1 MNRKLCYILSFALS
15 GCVHRYVDAPTPT
28 EEGSFFVHVVKA
40 PDESFPKI
48 ITWYTGTTLSQDMVL
63 RCNPYLQQ
71 REIKVGDRV
80 LIPVELVANENPYG
94 TAPERPQGQA
104 PNLLMGEAVPNLL
117 MEGKA
122 SSRLPPPPPPSSPTP
137 QPNARPLSDLPTM
150 TLETFNDDT
159 NPDAPHQDAT
169 AAPLQ
174 AASRVEQLQYE
185 INEKKRELE
194 LLQATKEPAAKPA
207 TPGDED
213 MPPPGLLQEFEGS

>member
-1 MNRKLCYILSFALS
+1 MLCFALS

-28 EEGSFFVHVVKA
+28 QEGSFFVHVVKA

-48 ITWYTGTTLSQDMVL
+48 LTWYPGTTLSQDMVL

-94 TAPERPQGQA
+94 TAPERPQSQA

-122 SSRLPPPPPPSSPTP
+122 SSPSPSPTP
-137 QPNARPLSDLPTM
+137 QPKAAPLSDLPTM

-159 NPDAPHQDAT
+159 NPDATNKDAST
-169 AAPLQ
+169 APLQ
-174 AASRVEQLQYE
+174 GASRIEQLQNE
-185 INEKKRELE
+185 IDEKKRELE
-194 LLQATKEPAAKPA
+194 LLQATKAPAAKPV
-207 TPGDED
+207 TPDAED

>member
-1 MNRKLCYILSFALS
+1 M
-15 GCVHRYVDAPTPT
+15 
-28 EEGSFFVHVVKA
+28 HVVKA

-48 ITWYTGTTLSQDMVL
+48 LTWYTGTTLSQDMVL

-94 TAPERPQGQA
+94 TAPERPQTQA

-122 SSRLPPPPPPSSPTP
+122 SSRLPPPPSSPTP

-159 NPDAPHQDAT
+159 NPDATNQDVR

-174 AASRVEQLQYE
+174 GASRVEQLQNE
-185 INEKKRELE
+185 IDEKKRELE

-213 MPPPGLLQEFEGS
+213 MPRPGLLQEFEGS